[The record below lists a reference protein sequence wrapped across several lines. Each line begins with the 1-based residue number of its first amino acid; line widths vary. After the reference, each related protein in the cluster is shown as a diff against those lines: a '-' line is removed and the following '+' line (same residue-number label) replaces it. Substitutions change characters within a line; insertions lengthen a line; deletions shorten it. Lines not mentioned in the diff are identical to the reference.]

1 MQDALDKAKIELIQ
15 TRQTLY
21 NERMILEK
29 ERGRFRELEI
39 QLKGSYEIVEVL
51 EKEKLIYQQER
62 IQLQANSQTAMKER
76 DSLLNQARN
85 AKIENITLNSK
96 IQQLEEEISKKEA
109 FGKGVGSSLEQLKD
123 DMTKLNRNL
132 QR

>member
-1 MQDALDKAKIELIQ
+1 MDKAKIELIQ